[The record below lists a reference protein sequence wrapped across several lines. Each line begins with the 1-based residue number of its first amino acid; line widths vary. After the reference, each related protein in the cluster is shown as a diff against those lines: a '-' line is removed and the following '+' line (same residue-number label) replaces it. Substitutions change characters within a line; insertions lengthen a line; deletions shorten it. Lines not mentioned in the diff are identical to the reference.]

1 MLVGVLA
8 SLALAVLAFV
18 RISPTG
24 ISYRSSERWVN
35 EATLVV
41 TQAGFNEGR
50 SGGGA
55 AVDTTLQ
62 RFAALVNVYAAL
74 VESDEVVDLLVKR
87 GLVERED
94 VAKGEI
100 PVVATPVVSDN
111 GASTPLM
118 TITASANS
126 AAKATALTTGA
137 TRAFIDAL
145 ERRQRAAGIPTS
157 QRTLVQPVRRFGEP
171 TLVEP
176 RSKSLPIIVFL
187 AGLSATFAAAIIR
200 DGRLRRQAED
210 PRKPSSPSPFR
221 SPRRASSLVRCL
233 RSGLVRRF
241 EAAAT
246 AHQANPDHPSRGHDR
261 RVDGPRLRG
270 DHGST
275 RGGRRLDVRQ
285 SVGAPVDREHATR
298 KPELSTVRAE
308 LSVRRDPGLQLLTGV
323 LVALSTASWAVVRE
337 RHRPR

>member
-1 MLVGVLA
+1 VLVGVLA
-8 SLALAVLAFV
+8 SFALAVLAFV
-18 RISPTG
+18 RVSPTG

-74 VESDEVVDLLVKR
+74 VESDEVVNLLVKR

-94 VAKGEI
+94 VANGEI
-100 PVVATPVVSDN
+100 PVVATRVVSDN

-118 TITASANS
+118 TITASASS

-145 ERRQRAAGIPTS
+145 ERRQRAAGIPAS

-171 TLVEP
+171 TLVAP

-187 AGLSATFAAAIIR
+187 AGLSATFGAVIIR
-200 DGRLRRQAED
+200 DGRLRRQAEE
-210 PRKPSSPSPFR
+210 PEEAELAESVPLAPAPEQSRSVPSKRPGSPPSKRRRRPTKPTPITPVEDTTAVLTALDSEEAPARP
-221 SPRRASSLVRCL
+221 
-233 RSGLVRRF
+233 
-241 EAAAT
+241 EAA
-246 AHQANPDHPSRGHDR
+246 D
-261 RVDGPRLRG
+261 
-270 DHGST
+270 GST
-275 RGGRRLDVRQ
+275 SGSRWEPQ
-285 SVGAPVDREHATR
+285 
-298 KPELSTVRAE
+298 
-308 LSVRRDPGLQLLTGV
+308 
-323 LVALSTASWAVVRE
+323 STASTRRANQS
-337 RHRPR
+337 

>member
-8 SLALAVLAFV
+8 SFALAVLAFV
-18 RISPTG
+18 RVSPTG

-74 VESDEVVDLLVKR
+74 VESDEVVNLLVKR

-94 VAKGEI
+94 VANGEI

-118 TITASANS
+118 TITASASS

-145 ERRQRAAGIPTS
+145 ERRQRAAGIPAS

-171 TLVEP
+171 TLVAP
-176 RSKSLPIIVFL
+176 RSKSLPLIVFL

-200 DGRLRRQAED
+200 DGGLRRQPEEAELAESV
-210 PRKPSSPSPFR
+210 PLAPAPEQS
-221 SPRRASSLVRCL
+221 
-233 RSGLVRRF
+233 RSGPSKRPGSAPSKRRRRPIKPTPITPVEDTTAVLTALDSEETPARP
-241 EAAAT
+241 EAA
-246 AHQANPDHPSRGHDR
+246 D
-261 RVDGPRLRG
+261 
-270 DHGST
+270 GST
-275 RGGRRLDVRQ
+275 SGSRWEPQ
-285 SVGAPVDREHATR
+285 
-298 KPELSTVRAE
+298 
-308 LSVRRDPGLQLLTGV
+308 
-323 LVALSTASWAVVRE
+323 STASTRRANQS
-337 RHRPR
+337 

>member
-1 MLVGVLA
+1 MIVGVVA
-8 SLALAVLAFV
+8 SVALAVLSFV

-24 ISYRSSERWVN
+24 VAYRSSERWVN

-62 RFAALVNVYAAL
+62 RFSTLVNVYAAL
-74 VESDEVVDLLVKR
+74 VESDQVVNLLVRR

-94 VAKGEI
+94 VSNGEI

-118 TITASANS
+118 TITGSASS
-126 AAKATALTTGA
+126 AAKATALTVGA
-137 TRAFIDAL
+137 TKAFIDTL
-145 ERRQRAAGIPTS
+145 ERRQRAAGIPPS

-187 AGLSATFAAAIIR
+187 AGLSATFGAVFLR
-200 DGRLRRQAED
+200 DGRFRRQAEEAEEAEEAELAESV
-210 PRKPSSPSPFR
+210 PLAPAREQSRSIPSKRPAS
-221 SPRRASSLVRCL
+221 ASSK
-233 RSGLVRRF
+233 RRRRRPAKPTPATPVEDTSAVLTAIDSEETPTRP
-241 EAAAT
+241 EAA
-246 AHQANPDHPSRGHDR
+246 D
-261 RVDGPRLRG
+261 
-270 DHGST
+270 GST
-275 RGGRRLDVRQ
+275 SGSRWEPR
-285 SVGAPVDREHATR
+285 
-298 KPELSTVRAE
+298 
-308 LSVRRDPGLQLLTGV
+308 
-323 LVALSTASWAVVRE
+323 STASTRRANQR
-337 RHRPR
+337 

>member
-1 MLVGVLA
+1 MIVGVLA
-8 SLALAVLAFV
+8 SLALAVLSFV
-18 RISPTG
+18 RVSPTG
-24 ISYRSSERWVN
+24 IGYRSSERWVN

-62 RFAALVNVYAAL
+62 RFSTLVNVYAAL
-74 VESDEVVDLLVKR
+74 VESDQVVNLLVRR

-94 VAKGEI
+94 VSNGEI

-118 TITASANS
+118 TITGSASS
-126 AAKATALTTGA
+126 AAKATALTVGA
-137 TRAFIDAL
+137 TKAFIDTL

-200 DGRLRRQAED
+200 DGGLRRQPRPEEAELAESV
-210 PRKPSSPSPFR
+210 PLAPAREQSRSVPSKRPGS
-221 SPRRASSLVRCL
+221 ASSK
-233 RSGLVRRF
+233 RRRRPTKPTPTTPVDDTTAVLTALDSEETPARP
-241 EAAAT
+241 EA
-246 AHQANPDHPSRGHDR
+246 DD
-261 RVDGPRLRG
+261 
-270 DHGST
+270 GST
-275 RGGRRLDVRQ
+275 SGSRWEPQ
-285 SVGAPVDREHATR
+285 
-298 KPELSTVRAE
+298 
-308 LSVRRDPGLQLLTGV
+308 
-323 LVALSTASWAVVRE
+323 STASTRRANQS
-337 RHRPR
+337 